1 MRLIA
6 PPAQASLQKS
16 PAEIPAGSPADL
28 PASPADLPASP
39 ADLPASPA
47 DLLAPAIADT
57 TIN

>member
-6 PPAQASLQKS
+6 PPAQASRQKS

-28 PASPADLPASP
+28 PA
-39 ADLPASPA
+39 
-47 DLLAPAIADT
+47 PAIADT

>member
-28 PASPADLPASP
+28 PA
-39 ADLPASPA
+39 
-47 DLLAPAIADT
+47 PAIADN

>member
-6 PPAQASLQKS
+6 PPAQSPLQKS

-28 PASPADLPASP
+28 LASPADLPV
-39 ADLPASPA
+39 SPA
-47 DLLAPAIADT
+47 DLLALAIADT

>member
-6 PPAQASLQKS
+6 PPAQAPRQKS

-28 PASPADLPASP
+28 LASPADLPAP
-39 ADLPASPA
+39 AIADLPAA
-47 DLLAPAIADT
+47 AIADT

>member
-1 MRLIA
+1 MRLIV

-28 PASPADLPASP
+28 PAIPADL
-39 ADLPASPA
+39 LASPA
-47 DLLAPAIADT
+47 DLLALAIADN

>member
-28 PASPADLPASP
+28 PASPADLLASP
-39 ADLPASPA
+39 ADLPASSA
-47 DLLAPAIADT
+47 DLPAPAIADT

>member
-1 MRLIA
+1 MRLIS

-28 PASPADLPASP
+28 PASPADLPALAI
-39 ADLPASPA
+39 ADLP
-47 DLLAPAIADT
+47 APAIADT

>member
-16 PAEIPAGSPADL
+16 PAEITAGSPADL
-28 PASPADLPASP
+28 PAPT
-39 ADLPASPA
+39 
-47 DLLAPAIADT
+47 IADT

>member
-16 PAEIPAGSPADL
+16 PAEIPAEIPAG
-28 PASPADLPASP
+28 SP

-47 DLLAPAIADT
+47 DLLALAIADN

>member
-6 PPAQASLQKS
+6 PPAQAPLQKS

-28 PASPADLPASP
+28 PAPT
-39 ADLPASPA
+39 
-47 DLLAPAIADT
+47 IADT

>member
-16 PAEIPAGSPADL
+16 PAG
-28 PASPADLPASP
+28 SP

-47 DLLAPAIADT
+47 DLLASPADLPAPAIADT

>member
-6 PPAQASLQKS
+6 PPAQAPRQKS
-16 PAEIPAGSPADL
+16 PAEIPTGRPADL
-28 PASPADLPASP
+28 LAIPADL
-39 ADLPASPA
+39 LASPA

>member
-6 PPAQASLQKS
+6 PPAQAPLQKS

-28 PASPADLPASP
+28 PAPAIADLP
-39 ADLPASPA
+39 
-47 DLLAPAIADT
+47 APAIADT

>member
-28 PASPADLPASP
+28 PASPEDLLTSPADLLTSP
-39 ADLPASPA
+39 ADLPA
-47 DLLAPAIADT
+47 LAIADT

>member
-16 PAEIPAGSPADL
+16 PAEIPAGSPA
-28 PASPADLPASP
+28 SPADLPAL
-39 ADLPASPA
+39 AIA

>member
-6 PPAQASLQKS
+6 PPAHAPRQKS

-28 PASPADLPASP
+28 PAIPEDLLASP
-39 ADLPASPA
+39 ADLP
-47 DLLAPAIADT
+47 APAIADT

>member
-28 PASPADLPASP
+28 PALAIADLPA
-39 ADLPASPA
+39 L
-47 DLLAPAIADT
+47 AIADN

>member
-6 PPAQASLQKS
+6 PPAHAPRQKS

-28 PASPADLPASP
+28 PASPADL
-39 ADLPASPA
+39 
-47 DLLAPAIADT
+47 LALAIADT

>member
-16 PAEIPAGSPADL
+16 PAEIPAGSPAG
-28 PASPADLPASP
+28 SP

-47 DLLAPAIADT
+47 DLLALAIADT

>member
-16 PAEIPAGSPADL
+16 PAEIPAESPADL
-28 PASPADLPASP
+28 PAL
-39 ADLPASPA
+39 
-47 DLLAPAIADT
+47 AIADT

>member
-1 MRLIA
+1 MSLIA

-28 PASPADLPASP
+28 AALAIADIP
-39 ADLPASPA
+39 
-47 DLLAPAIADT
+47 APAIADT

>member
-16 PAEIPAGSPADL
+16 PAEIPAGSPAG
-28 PASPADLPASP
+28 SPADLPASP
-39 ADLPASPA
+39 EDLPA
-47 DLLAPAIADT
+47 LAIADT

>member
-6 PPAQASLQKS
+6 PPAQAPLQKS

-28 PASPADLPASP
+28 LAPAI
-39 ADLPASPA
+39 A

>member
-28 PASPADLPASP
+28 LASPADLLASPADLPA
-39 ADLPASPA
+39 L
-47 DLLAPAIADT
+47 AIADT

>member
-6 PPAQASLQKS
+6 PPAQAPRQKS
-16 PAEIPAGSPADL
+16 PAE
-28 PASPADLPASP
+28 SP

-47 DLLAPAIADT
+47 DLLASPADLPAAAIADT

>member
-6 PPAQASLQKS
+6 PPAQASPQKS

-28 PASPADLPASP
+28 PTL
-39 ADLPASPA
+39 
-47 DLLAPAIADT
+47 AIADT

>member
-28 PASPADLPASP
+28 PAL
-39 ADLPASPA
+39 
-47 DLLAPAIADT
+47 AIADT

>member
-1 MRLIA
+1 MLLIA

-28 PASPADLPASP
+28 PALAIADLP
-39 ADLPASPA
+39 
-47 DLLAPAIADT
+47 APAIADT

>member
-28 PASPADLPASP
+28 PASPADLLALAI
-39 ADLPASPA
+39 ADLPA
-47 DLLAPAIADT
+47 LAIAAN

>member
-28 PASPADLPASP
+28 
-39 ADLPASPA
+39 
-47 DLLAPAIADT
+47 LALAIVDT
-57 TIN
+57 TTN

>member
-28 PASPADLPASP
+28 PASPADLLASPADLLASP
-39 ADLPASPA
+39 ADLP
-47 DLLAPAIADT
+47 APAIADT

>member
-16 PAEIPAGSPADL
+16 PAEIPAGSPAG
-28 PASPADLPASP
+28 SPADLPASP
-39 ADLPASPA
+39 E